1 MSSGWSYAR
10 RLEQSVDILLG
21 ALREALEYCED
32 CSDVRDGPDGPMPN
46 RAMLLVDTISEAI
59 FKATGEKP

>member
-1 MSSGWSYAR
+1 MIQAKKPIH
-10 RLEQSVDILLG
+10 VDAVHDMLD
-21 ALREALEYCED
+21 ALYEALEYAQD